1 MNLKRF
7 FLIISVILI
16 LASVIAVSATD
27 YHHDI
32 NEVKYILDNT
42 DESELTGCCSVV
54 LQLDGNNSIL
64 SFRRDAE
71 TPADIFIEEIDWH
84 GHKAIKQY
92 KTNAGYFCQVI
103 ITEDGWVISY
113 GGIDDGDDN
122 KKIEEI
128 SSTMVNDNNTIDKD
142 KLMQVQ
148 SIKAA
153 YGLGHIVVKAPDGN
167 YGFATA
173 TNHKIGKLS
182 PGQYISMPN
191 RYQYSRSGEIPLNTT
206 DKISAMAEL
215 AISDMFGLT
224 RRDVTTFYFHNVT
237 NDTYDGNVV
246 DLYLSNDDGSLFGMS
261 TGGLNDDVS
270 FHNKT
275 FKGSEIPIAPDY
287 QEIGSVE
294 FENIS
299 GDEGGFNFSTII
311 FIVGFVICVGILA
324 FAVLQLVRYFRFRY
338 LR

>member
-7 FLIISVILI
+7 FLITSVILI
-16 LASVIAVSATD
+16 LVSILAVSASD
-27 YHHDI
+27 YHQDI
-32 NEVKYILDNT
+32 NEVKQILDNT

-71 TPADIFIEEIDWH
+71 TGADIFIEEIDWH

-92 KTNAGYFCQVI
+92 KTTGGYFCQVI
-103 ITEDGWVISY
+103 ITQEGWIISY

-128 SSTMVNDNNTIDKD
+128 SSGMVNENNTINENT
-142 KLMQVQ
+142 LSQIQ
-148 SIKAA
+148 AIKAS
-153 YGLGHIVVKAPDGN
+153 YGLGHIVVKAPNGN

-182 PGQYISMPN
+182 PGDYISMPN
-191 RYQYSRSGEIPLNTT
+191 RYQYSRSGDIPLNTS
-206 DKISAMAEL
+206 DKISTMAQL

-237 NDTYDGNVV
+237 NSSFDGNVV
-246 DLYLSNDDGSLFGMS
+246 DIYLSNDDGSLFGMS
-261 TGGLNDDVS
+261 TGGLNDDVH
-270 FHNKT
+270 FHNQT
-275 FKGSEIPIAPDY
+275 FKGSQIPIAPQY
-287 QEIGSVE
+287 QDVGKVE
-294 FENIS
+294 FDHVS
-299 GDEGGFNFSTII
+299 EGGGFDFVTLFSII
-311 FIVGFVICVGILA
+311 GFVICVGILG